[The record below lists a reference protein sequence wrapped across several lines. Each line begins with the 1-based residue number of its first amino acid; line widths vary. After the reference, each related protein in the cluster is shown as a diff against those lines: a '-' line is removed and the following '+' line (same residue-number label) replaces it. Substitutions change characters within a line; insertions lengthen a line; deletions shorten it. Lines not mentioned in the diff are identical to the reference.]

1 MTKDQLAAFLTG
13 AGVAFSLPGEH
24 DPSAVDFKNRGTS
37 MRAIAYEDG
46 DLLHLT
52 CTYAIPPHCTLE
64 KIHEIFASM
73 QDEFPI
79 VKLNRFESEGHAGFT
94 VSAEQFEPDLL
105 HIGSVF
111 WRTADLLVTVADEC
125 HRRLEAPPVGV
136 STNEIAD
143 KDQWVVE
150 LEAAL
155 RQGSDRPGAKA
166 REGESAGVYAGVK
179 ASLALV
185 VMEDC
190 STGTAFC
197 IASDEHASYY
207 VTNGHVVGGA
217 ATVPL
222 YRQRPQFDKL
232 EAKVIARGE
241 DEIDLALLRVD
252 APNIAQLNLQD
263 HPPKSESEVALA
275 GYARVHIWAAEQ
287 FGELVPSIRH
297 GTVTGILKSGSC
309 VLHDVLCRPG
319 DSGGPLF
326 DPLSGT
332 IVGVQTAG
340 WHDEEEGYAIGV
352 PMLAEFLRSHKLL
365 AV

>member
-1 MTKDQLAAFLTG
+1 MTKDQLTGFLTD
-13 AGVAFSLPGEH
+13 AGVTFTLPGDH
-24 DPSAVDFKNRGTS
+24 PTVVDFKNRGTI
-37 MRAIAYEDG
+37 MRGISYENS

-52 CTYAIPPHCTLE
+52 CTYTIPPHCAAAQVLE
-64 KIHEIFASM
+64 VLAALQE
-73 QDEFPI
+73 EFPI
-79 VKLNRFESEGHAGFT
+79 VKLNRFEENGHAGFT
-94 VSAEQFEPDLL
+94 VSAEQFEPDTA
-105 HIGSVF
+105 HIGGVF

-125 HRRLEAPPVGV
+125 LRRLLAPPVSVNSNVGV
-136 STNEIAD
+136 DREHWIG
-143 KDQWVVE
+143 E

-155 RQGSDRPGAKA
+155 RQGSDQPGATP
-166 REGESAGVYAGVK
+166 REGDSAGVYAGVK

-185 VMEDC
+185 VNEDC

-197 IASDEHASYY
+197 VASDAYASYY
-207 VTNGHVVGGA
+207 VTNAHVIGDVS
-217 ATVPL
+217 TVPL

-232 EAKVIARGE
+232 EARVVARGE
-241 DEIDLALLRVD
+241 DDVDLALLRVD
-252 APNIAQLNLQD
+252 APNIAQLNLHD
-263 HPPKSESEVALA
+263 HPPHSEAQVALA

-326 DPLSGT
+326 DPISGT

-352 PMLAEFLRSHKLL
+352 PVLAEFLKSNRALS
-365 AV
+365 